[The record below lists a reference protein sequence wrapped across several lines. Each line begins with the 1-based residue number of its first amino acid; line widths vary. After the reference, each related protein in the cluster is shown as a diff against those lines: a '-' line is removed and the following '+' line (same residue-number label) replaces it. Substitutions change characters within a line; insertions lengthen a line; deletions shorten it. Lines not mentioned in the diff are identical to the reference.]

1 MLQKLFFFIC
11 LLALTACSNRKIAQ
25 QPDAAKS
32 LHLKNTYGTY
42 AAPPRLANGRVNQQ
56 QLLAE
61 LKEIN
66 ATTYHWLI
74 WMNENDWDD
83 LQIFLPLAKKQGL
96 KVWVSLVP
104 PSESK
109 PIAKRSSE
117 PYQMDYKTW
126 AVEIAR
132 LSVKHPNLVAWS
144 IDDFAHNLKV
154 FTPSYVDS
162 CLKGAKAINPSL
174 AFVPCIYYRQINATF
189 AANYGQLLDGI
200 LFPYRAQSAGD
211 NLTNASLVEKE
222 IATIRSL
229 FRKNLPVFVDI
240 YATGHSRLGESSVD
254 YVKQVL
260 AFSRQYADGVLIY
273 CHQDPVKFA
282 AKYNVIREGL
292 NR

>member
-1 MLQKLFFFIC
+1 MLQKIFLFTC
-11 LLALTACSNRKIAQ
+11 LLAFSACSNRKVAQ
-25 QPDAAKS
+25 QPDAAKA

-42 AAPPRLANGRVNQQ
+42 AAPPRLPNGRVNQA

-109 PIAKRSSE
+109 PIAKHSSE

-132 LSVKHPNLVAWS
+132 LSVKYPNLVAWS
-144 IDDFAHNLKV
+144 IDDFAHNLKL
-154 FTPSYVDS
+154 FTTSYTDS
-162 CLKGAKAINPSL
+162 CLKGARAINPNL
-174 AFVPCIYYRQINATF
+174 AFVPCVYYRQITPTF
-189 AANYGQLLDGI
+189 ATNYGELLDGI
-200 LFPYRAQSAGD
+200 LFPYRAETGGG
-211 NLTNASLVEKE
+211 NLTDPTKVEPEVAS
-222 IATIRSL
+222 IRKL
-229 FRKNLPVFVDI
+229 FRKDFPVFVDI
-240 YATGHSRLGESSVD
+240 YATGHSRLGQSSAD
-254 YVKQVL
+254 YVKDVL
-260 AFSRQYADGVLIY
+260 AFSKKYADGVLIY
-273 CHQDPVKFA
+273 CHQDPVKSA

>member
-1 MLQKLFFFIC
+1 MLQKLFFFTC

-25 QPDAAKS
+25 QQVADKS
-32 LHLKNTYGTY
+32 LKNTYGTY
-42 AAPPRLANGRVNQQ
+42 AAPPRLPGGRVNQT

-66 ATTYHWLI
+66 ATTYNWLI

-126 AVEIAR
+126 ATAIAR
-132 LSVKHPNLVAWS
+132 LSVKYPNLVAWS
-144 IDDFAHNLKV
+144 IDDFAHNLKT
-154 FTPSYVDS
+154 FTRSYTDS
-162 CLKGAKAINPSL
+162 CLKGARAINPNL
-174 AFVPCIYYRQINATF
+174 AFVPCIYYRQINPTL
-189 AANYGQLLDGI
+189 AANYGDLLDGI

-211 NLTNASLVEKE
+211 NLTNPALVETE
-222 IATIRSL
+222 IAAIRKL
-229 FRKNLPVFVDI
+229 FRKDLPVFVDI
-240 YATGHSRLGESSVD
+240 YATGHSRLGESTAD
-254 YVKQVL
+254 YVKDVL
-260 AFSRQYADGVLIY
+260 AFSKQYADGVLIY
-273 CHQDPVKFA
+273 CHQDPVRNA
-282 AKYNVIREGL
+282 AKYNIIREGL

>member
-1 MLQKLFFFIC
+1 MLQKLFFFTC
-11 LLALTACSNRKIAQ
+11 LMALTACSNRKIAQ
-25 QPDAAKS
+25 QQDADKS
-32 LHLKNTYGTY
+32 LKNTYGTY
-42 AAPPRLANGRVNQQ
+42 AAPPRLSDGRVNQTK
-56 QLLAE
+56 LLAE

-66 ATTYHWLI
+66 ATTYNWLI
-74 WMNENDWDD
+74 WMNENDWED

-126 AVEIAR
+126 ATAIAR
-132 LSVKHPNLVAWS
+132 LSVKYPNLVAWS
-144 IDDFAHNLKV
+144 IDDFAHNLKF
-154 FTPSYVDS
+154 FTRSYTDS
-162 CLKGAKAINPSL
+162 CLKGARAINPNL
-174 AFVPCIYYRQINATF
+174 AFVPCIYYRQINPTL
-189 AANYGQLLDGI
+189 AANYGDLLDGI

-211 NLTNASLVEKE
+211 NLTNPALVETE
-222 IATIRSL
+222 IAAIRKL
-229 FRKNLPVFVDI
+229 FRKDLPVFVDI
-240 YATGHSRLGESSVD
+240 YATGHSRLGESTAD

-273 CHQDPVKFA
+273 CHQDPERSA
-282 AKYNVIREGL
+282 EKYNVIREGL

>member
-1 MLQKLFFFIC
+1 MLQKIFLFTC
-11 LLALTACSNRKIAQ
+11 LLAFTACSNRKIAQ
-25 QPDAAKS
+25 QPDAAKA
-32 LHLKNTYGTY
+32 LHLKNTFGTY
-42 AAPPRLANGRVNQQ
+42 AAPPRLPNGRVNQA

-83 LQIFLPLAKKQGL
+83 LQIFLPLAKKQNL

-109 PIAKRSSE
+109 PIAKHSSE

-132 LSVKHPNLVAWS
+132 LSVKYPNLVAWS
-144 IDDFAHNLKV
+144 IDDFAHNLKL
-154 FTPSYVDS
+154 FTTSYTDS
-162 CLKGAKAINPSL
+162 CLKGARAINPKL
-174 AFVPCIYYRQINATF
+174 AFVPCVYYRQITPTF
-189 AANYGQLLDGI
+189 ATNYGELLDGI
-200 LFPYRAQSAGD
+200 LFPYRAETGGG
-211 NLTNASLVEKE
+211 NLTDATKVEPE
-222 IATIRSL
+222 IASIRKL
-229 FRKNLPVFVDI
+229 FRKDFPVFVDI
-240 YATGHSRLGESSVD
+240 YATGHSRLGQSSVD
-254 YVKQVL
+254 YVKDVL
-260 AFSRQYADGVLIY
+260 AFSKKYADGVLIY
-273 CHQDPVKFA
+273 CHQDPEKSA